1 MKPQANRLPWQTINF
16 LYALIV
22 SGITICLPVYSNA
35 GQDALKSL
43 ETARGSGCYKF
54 GDEETPAKARRAA
67 MAIAQ
72 EEAVRK
78 HHVFVE
84 SSQRVKNFQLEE
96 DLIQTASAAMLQE
109 IQIEKEERKAQEIC
123 ITLTAKISP
132 VSMEDM
138 IRQRIAA
145 KEIAQSAKTAL
156 VPAQP
161 AFGLKVWT
169 NKSEGRFLEN
179 EKLII
184 YVQSDRDAY
193 LKLDYFQADGTVV
206 HLVPNV
212 YRGQAF
218 IKGAKKYAFGDETSP
233 EQFIVRAPYG
243 TEAIKAI
250 VGVRPFEDTSETSDT
265 VSDSRTYLNGLQSGL
280 RGLKVVAAAA
290 SVEIKT
296 DSQTVAEYKQGTSI
310 IQKSNKTP

>member
-1 MKPQANRLPWQTINF
+1 MRHQPDRRIWRTTGF
-16 LYALIV
+16 LYALVFSSIAL
-22 SGITICLPVYSNA
+22 CPPAYSMA
-35 GQDALKSL
+35 GQDAPKPL
-43 ETARGSGCYKF
+43 ETVRGSGCYKF
-54 GDEETPAKARRAA
+54 GDEETPAKARKVA
-67 MAIAQ
+67 MALAQ

-109 IQIEKEERKAQEIC
+109 IHVEKEERKAQEIC
-123 ITLTAKISP
+123 ITITAKISP
-132 VSMEDM
+132 VSIKDM
-138 IRQRIAA
+138 IRQRLNA

-156 VPAQP
+156 VPNQP
-161 AFGLKVWT
+161 TFGLKVWT
-169 NKSEGRFLEN
+169 NKPEGRFLEN

-218 IKGAKKYAFGDETSP
+218 IKGGKKYAFGDETSP
-233 EQFIVRAPYG
+233 EQFVINPPYG

-250 VGVRPFEDTSETSDT
+250 VAVRPFDSETEGEPSI
-265 VSDSRTYLNGLQSGL
+265 SDSRAYLQSGL
-280 RGLKVVAAAA
+280 RGIKVVAATS
-290 SVEIKT
+290 SVEIST
-296 DSQTVAEYKQGTSI
+296 ESHAVADYKKDNAKPAIPQ
-310 IQKSNKTP
+310 QHP

>member
-1 MKPQANRLPWQTINF
+1 MRHQDGRLTRPSTGF
-16 LYALIV
+16 LYALV
-22 SGITICLPVYSNA
+22 FSSITICLPVHSSA
-35 GQDALKSL
+35 GQDPPKSL
-43 ETARGSGCYKF
+43 ETVRGSGCYKF
-54 GDEETPAKARRAA
+54 GDEETPAKARRGA

-72 EEAVRK
+72 EQAVRS

-84 SSQRVKNFQLEE
+84 SSARVKNFQLEE

-123 ITLTAKISP
+123 ITITAKISP
-132 VSMEDM
+132 VSIEDM
-138 IRQRIAA
+138 IRQRVNA

-156 VPAQP
+156 VPNQP
-161 AFGLKVWT
+161 KFGLKVWT
-169 NKSEGRFLEN
+169 NKPKGLFLED

-218 IKGAKKYAFGDETSP
+218 IKGEKKYAFGDETSP
-233 EQFIVRAPYG
+233 EQFIIRPPYG

-250 VGVRPFEDTSETSDT
+250 VAVRPFETEAEGEPSS
-265 VSDSRTYLNGLQSGL
+265 SDSREYLQSGL
-280 RGLKVVAAAA
+280 RGIKVVAAAS
-290 SVEIKT
+290 SVEIST
-296 DSQTVAEYKQGTSI
+296 ESHAVADYK
-310 IQKSNKTP
+310 KSNAKPAAPQIHP

>member
-1 MKPQANRLPWQTINF
+1 MKSRPNRLPWRTNDF
-16 LYALIV
+16 LCALIV
-22 SGITICLPVYSNA
+22 SSLPLCLPVYSIA
-35 GQDALKSL
+35 GQEAPKSL
-43 ETARGSGCYKF
+43 ETVRGSGCYKF
-54 GDEETPAKARRAA
+54 GDEETPAKARRGA

-72 EEAVRK
+72 EDAVRK

-84 SSQRVKNFQLEE
+84 SSVRVKNFQLEE
-96 DLIQTASAAMLQE
+96 DLIQTASAAMLQD
-109 IQIEKEERKAQEIC
+109 IQVEKEERKAQEIC

-138 IRQRIAA
+138 IQQRIAA

-156 VPAQP
+156 VPDQP

-169 NKSEGRFLEN
+169 NKPEGRFLEN

-218 IKGAKKYAFGDETSP
+218 IKGGKKYAFGDETSP
-233 EQFIVRAPYG
+233 EQFIVRPPYG

-250 VGVRPFEDTSETSDT
+250 VGVRPFDNEGEGAPSI
-265 VSDSRTYLNGLQSGL
+265 SDSRTYLQSGL
-280 RGLKVVAAAA
+280 RGIKVVAATS
-290 SVEIKT
+290 SVEIATESLAVADYKKGT
-296 DSQTVAEYKQGTSI
+296 AKPGASQ
-310 IQKSNKTP
+310 NKHP

>member
-1 MKPQANRLPWQTINF
+1 MRHQDGRLTRPSTNF
-16 LYALIV
+16 LCALV
-22 SGITICLPVYSNA
+22 FSSITVCLPVYGTA
-35 GQDALKSL
+35 GQDASKPL
-43 ETARGSGCYKF
+43 ETVQGRGCYNF
-54 GDEETPAKARRAA
+54 GDEETPAKARKAA
-67 MAIAQ
+67 TALAQ

-78 HHVFVE
+78 HHVFVK

-138 IRQRIAA
+138 IRQRVNA

-156 VPAQP
+156 VPNQP
-161 AFGLKVWT
+161 TFGLKVWT
-169 NKSEGRFLEN
+169 NKTEGRFLED

-193 LKLDYFQADGTVV
+193 LKLDYFVADGTVA
-206 HLVPNV
+206 HLVPNI

-218 IKGAKKYAFGDETSP
+218 IKGGKKYAFGDETSP
-233 EQFIVRAPYG
+233 EQFIIGPPYG
-243 TEAIKAI
+243 TEAVKAI
-250 VGVRPFEDTSETSDT
+250 VGVRPFDDGT
-265 VSDSRTYLNGLQSGL
+265 VGESSISDSRAYLQSGL
-280 RGLKVVAAAA
+280 RGIKVVAATS
-290 SVEIKT
+290 SVEIST
-296 DSQTVAEYKQGTSI
+296 ESHAVADYKKVTA
-310 IQKSNKTP
+310 KPAAPEKHP

>member
-1 MKPQANRLPWQTINF
+1 MRHQPDRRIWRTTGF
-16 LYALIV
+16 LYALVFSSIAL
-22 SGITICLPVYSNA
+22 CPPAYSMA
-35 GQDALKSL
+35 GQDAPKPL
-43 ETARGSGCYKF
+43 ETVRGSGCYKF
-54 GDEETPAKARRAA
+54 GDEETPAKARKVA
-67 MAIAQ
+67 MALAQ

-109 IQIEKEERKAQEIC
+109 IHVEKEERKAQEIC
-123 ITLTAKISP
+123 ITITAKISP
-132 VSMEDM
+132 VSIKDM
-138 IRQRIAA
+138 IRQRLNA
-145 KEIAQSAKTAL
+145 KEIVQSAKTAL
-156 VPAQP
+156 VPNQP
-161 AFGLKVWT
+161 TFGLKVWT
-169 NKSEGRFLEN
+169 NKPEGRFLEN

-218 IKGAKKYAFGDETSP
+218 IKGGKKYAFGDETSP
-233 EQFIVRAPYG
+233 EQFVINPPYG

-250 VGVRPFEDTSETSDT
+250 VAVRPFDSETEGEPSI
-265 VSDSRTYLNGLQSGL
+265 SDSRAYLQSGL
-280 RGLKVVAAAA
+280 RGIKVVAATS
-290 SVEIKT
+290 SVEIST
-296 DSQTVAEYKQGTSI
+296 ESHAVADYKKDNAKPAIPQ
-310 IQKSNKTP
+310 QHP

>member
-1 MKPQANRLPWQTINF
+1 MRLQDDGLMRRTIGL
-16 LYALIV
+16 LYTLV
-22 SGITICLPVYSNA
+22 FSGIAMCFPVYSHA
-35 GQDALKSL
+35 GQDAPKPL
-43 ETARGSGCYKF
+43 ETVRGSGCYKF
-54 GDEETPAKARRAA
+54 GDEETPAKARKGA
-67 MAIAQ
+67 MALAQ

-109 IQIEKEERKAQEIC
+109 IQIEKEDRKAQEIC

-132 VSMEDM
+132 VSIEDM
-138 IRQRIAA
+138 IRQRLNA

-156 VPAQP
+156 VPNQP

-169 NKSEGRFLEN
+169 NKPEGRFLEN

-193 LKLDYFQADGTVV
+193 LKLDYFQADGIVV

-218 IKGAKKYAFGDETSP
+218 IKGGKKYAFGDETSP
-233 EQFIVRAPYG
+233 EHFIISAPYG
-243 TEAIKAI
+243 TEAIKA
-250 VGVRPFEDTSETSDT
+250 VVAVRPFDSEAEGAPS
-265 VSDSRTYLNGLQSGL
+265 VSDSRAYLQSGL
-280 RGLKVVAAAA
+280 RGIKLVAATS
-290 SVEIKT
+290 SVEL
-296 DSQTVAEYKQGTSI
+296 QTTSRAVAEYK
-310 IQKSNKTP
+310 KERR

>member
-1 MKPQANRLPWQTINF
+1 MRHQDGRRTRPNIGF
-16 LYALIV
+16 LYTLIFSSIAL
-22 SGITICLPVYSNA
+22 CLPVYSIA
-35 GQDALKSL
+35 GQDAPKPL
-43 ETARGSGCYKF
+43 ETVRGSGCYKF
-54 GDEETPAKARRAA
+54 GDEETPAKARRGA
-67 MAIAQ
+67 MALAQ

-132 VSMEDM
+132 VSIEDM
-138 IRQRIAA
+138 IRQRLNA
-145 KEIAQSAKTAL
+145 KEIAQNAKTAL
-156 VPAQP
+156 VPNQP

-169 NKSEGRFLEN
+169 NKPEGRFLEN
-179 EKLII
+179 EKLVI
-184 YVQSDRDAY
+184 YIQSDRDAY

-233 EQFIVRAPYG
+233 EQFVINPPYG

-250 VGVRPFEDTSETSDT
+250 VAVRPFDSEAEGAPS
-265 VSDSRTYLNGLQSGL
+265 VSDSRAYLQSGL
-280 RGLKVVAAAA
+280 RGIKVVAATS
-290 SVEIKT
+290 SVEIST
-296 DSQTVAEYKQGTSI
+296 ESHAVADYKKDTA
-310 IQKSNKTP
+310 KPATPQQHP